1 MLKLLRNKIFIG
13 AMCLLL
19 AGALAFILL
28 PRLYSAQSGTT
39 EIVILRQTVEYGA
52 VIISGTERDE
62 RGRIVKVH
70 GSHRKVGT
78 ISPEL
83 LNRLR
88 DNGAPEAELH
98 RLFPEVKDK

>member
-1 MLKLLRNKIFIG
+1 
-13 AMCLLL
+13 
-19 AGALAFILL
+19 
-28 PRLYSAQSGTT
+28 
-39 EIVILRQTVEYGA
+39 
-52 VIISGTERDE
+52 
-62 RGRIVKVH
+62 
-70 GSHRKVGT
+70 VGT

>member
-1 MLKLLRNKIFIG
+1 MLYRF
-13 AMCLLL
+13 
-19 AGALAFILL
+19 
-28 PRLYSAQSGTT
+28 
-39 EIVILRQTVEYGA
+39 V
-52 VIISGTERDE
+52 ISGTERDE